1 MSTIK
6 ESCMKTLF
14 SLVVALCAVSASV
27 AETFYWYD
35 VDRLQNGDFNGCFND
50 GAHWFSNGAR
60 VGSSG
65 LTVLD
70 GTSGTVP
77 YGGANM
83 ALFQFGTG
91 WTVTFPTDV
100 SVYTNYAKF
109 HINTEPGTKRTFDGT
124 GATFAHPYNEAGDYP
139 YQSQMQI
146 SWRQNATSGGKDILM
161 TMNNSGTVVGGG
173 DYKNNPSFEFTDF
186 KFYCE
191 SPASTKDMKIVF
203 EKGTYNFLN
212 PCGVNWNKSTSF
224 PCVYFFGGNYTT
236 STFPLDKNEV
246 VFEENSTLKANVLA
260 IQGSNAP
267 TNIFQFK
274 GGEHLI
280 STVDFASRFNGWGI
294 NPQRSVIDFRVDDGA
309 KVQITNSLNMLS
321 NTSYPT
327 SRVARVIVTG
337 GSELELSTITANY
350 GHGEIHADGGKVT
363 IGTAGLYNQNI
374 PAAANVEQ
382 AYERSF
388 RLVAENGGELV
399 MDHGGNGTGL
409 AFGSPFEIAS
419 LDHHLVV
426 DNASLTMKPNSKINV
441 YGARIDVRNGGV
453 VDNAGTLAV
462 RGSDNANSIPTVMT
476 IDGGTVTNHSNGM
489 MNIGA
494 GAAGASLVLT
504 NGAMLVYRSGG
515 VTTVS
520 SGDVHMDASSIVDNG
535 GQFILAG
542 VAGENHEMVL
552 DGTVFTNSASAKFNI
567 ATAGEMRLVITN
579 SAFLSLGETMYTG
592 GDSSKTT
599 YDSAADSKIANIDMY
614 GGKIVQS
621 DGVDGRAIQLGYQAG
636 SKGIFN
642 LYDGEI
648 RLFKSGTS
656 GNSFNCGVYGC
667 GELNVYGGVLDCFR
681 LRVASNSTTTYD
693 YSSAPESVLRI
704 FGGEVIC
711 RSQGNGAWV
720 GFSVG
725 GGDGYANNV
734 GSTVR
739 KARLVLNGGTL
750 TSYTTY
756 GGASAQNRGGT
767 GWAALEA
774 DGGTIR
780 PLSAYSPCML
790 FHFDEAKLGPK
801 GLTVDARGFN
811 NTLAQHVW
819 TNKDG
824 EQGMLRFVGKGSTT
838 VTGNVEQVSY
848 IVADGGTVKLQN
860 LGGNALD
867 TLVTTNGGTVCLN
880 ANQRL
885 SIKDFRDDGTGRINI
900 LDGCAAGNSYQPFVF
915 ESEPSAEAQAALAL
929 MVNQGHITG
938 LGNGLAA
945 ELTFTEGAGG
955 TYVATMAVREI
966 HDIVIPLEAG
976 AVSNAT
982 ENVFCSG
989 FDTIIADVGEGA
1001 ALTLSGTYQYGP
1013 FKLIGGGKASFD
1025 GLADH
1030 LYETFIAKYGVL
1042 EVTGPGAQT
1051 WDGQLT
1057 LNQNSTNDIFIVKN
1071 DVDLTMPCPTG
1082 SDGNGE
1088 LVKRG
1093 AGTLTL
1099 TVGAGE
1105 TKTLA
1110 SGYGKGIVGTSY
1122 GVWGT
1127 DAIHVNQLEYDA
1139 QSGMIVNSGVPA
1151 FLISEGELRI
1161 VGEGEGAKVN
1171 VGGICDVGIST
1182 RTGTVQ
1188 PGLVLDNVFLHQT
1201 KWPNNW
1207 FFLGH
1212 GINSAAAANPHSG
1225 DFAKAPYV
1233 ELTNNA
1239 TLKCSQFEIGRLCAG
1254 TDVKA
1259 RLVVDGST
1267 FNPVN
1272 WFAPGEAD
1280 TQGQKPEIVF
1290 RNGSKLYTRSILLRT
1305 DLDIDFDNTVIANSE
1320 FESTLGLLPIK
1331 IAPLTT
1337 VSVSSFTGTY
1347 NFRNKSVFHC
1357 NVIDPRS
1364 LNVAIYRPLTLNFDD
1379 STWIPTNQVMDF
1391 TFEWPVPERVLIAV
1405 TNIGLHLPV
1414 PAASTWTMNQPV
1426 KGTGGVVMD
1435 GEGTL
1440 KFGSGAV
1447 AYTGVTRLDSGTVD
1461 LSSAG
1466 DVAALTISG
1475 GGTLKDA
1482 TVGALTLQTAME
1494 DGEPVS
1500 VPTLD
1505 GVTARRRTIDFQG
1518 QLSEAEVKALSNVVI
1533 GHYAGTEPGGAKWR
1547 IVGTPLT
1554 NARGQ
1559 VAYENGDIVLQSVS
1573 AGPGAVFTFR

>member
-1 MSTIK
+1 MIVSSI
-6 ESCMKTLF
+6 
-14 SLVVALCAVSASV
+14 AVGSAQ
-27 AETFYWYD
+27 AAIDFIWYAA
-35 VDRLQNGDFNGCFND
+35 DRQASGNFNGCFND
-50 GAHWFSNGAR
+50 GTHWFQGT
-60 VGSSG
+60 VSSG
-65 LTVLD
+65 ATGVE
-70 GTSGTVP
+70 P
-77 YGGANM
+77 YGAANS
-83 ALFQFGTG
+83 AVFQWGTD

-100 SVYTNYAKF
+100 GVYTNYANFRLKV
-109 HINTEPGTKRTFDGT
+109 EPGAKRTFDGT
-124 GATFAHPYNEAGDYP
+124 GATYAHPYNEAGDYP
-139 YQSQMQI
+139 YDSQLAI
-146 SWRQNATSGGKDILM
+146 YWRANASGSARDIVR
-161 TMNNSGTVVGGG
+161 TVNNAGTIGGVVG
-173 DYKNNPSFEFTDF
+173 YKNNPSFEFTDF
-186 KFYCE
+186 KFYAE
-191 SPASTKDMKIVF
+191 SPTGTQDMKIVF
-203 EKGTYNFLN
+203 EKGIYNFLN
-212 PCGVNWNKSTSF
+212 PCGINWDKHSQF
-224 PCVYFFGGNYTT
+224 PCVYFFGGQAT
-236 STFPLDKNEV
+236 SFTHDKNEV
-246 VFEENSTLKANVLA
+246 VFEADSTLKANTLG

-280 STVDFASRFNGWGI
+280 STVNFASRFNGWAI
-294 NPQRSVIDFRVDDGA
+294 NEARSVIDFRIDDGA
-309 KVQITNSLNMLS
+309 KVQVTNILAIFDTKAATN
-321 NTSYPT
+321 
-327 SRVARVIVTG
+327 RVARVLVTG
-337 GSELELSTITANY
+337 DSELELSTIAADY
-350 GHGEIHADGGKVT
+350 GHGEIHADGGKVM
-363 IGTAGLYNQNI
+363 IGKGGLYNQNI
-374 PAAANVEQ
+374 PTSTSVAD
-382 AYERSF
+382 YDRSF
-388 RLVAENGGELV
+388 KLVAENGGELV
-399 MDHGGNGTGL
+399 MDHGGNGKGL

-453 VDNAGTLAV
+453 VDNAGTFAV

-476 IDGGTVTNHSNGM
+476 IDGGTVTNRSNGM

-504 NGAMLVYRSGG
+504 NGARLVYRSGG
-515 VTTVS
+515 ATTVYR
-520 SGDVHMDASSIVDNG
+520 GDVHVGASSLVDNG
-535 GQFILAG
+535 GSFVLAG
-542 VAGENHEMVL
+542 VAGERHEMVL

-567 ATAGEMRLVITN
+567 ATAGETRLVITN
-579 SAFLSLGETMYTG
+579 DAFLALGETMYAG
-592 GDSSKTT
+592 GDSSQAS
-599 YDSAADSKIANIDMY
+599 YASAAESKKATIDMY

-621 DGVDGRAIQLGYQAG
+621 DGVDGKTIQMGYQAG
-636 SKGIFN
+636 SKGVFN
-642 LYDGEI
+642 LYGGEI

-656 GNSFNCGVYGC
+656 GNGFNCGAYGC
-667 GELNVYGGVLDCFR
+667 GEVNVYGGVLDGFR
-681 LRVASNSTTTYD
+681 LRVASNSTTTFD

-711 RSQGNGAWV
+711 RSQGNGSWV

-780 PLSAYSPCML
+780 PLSAASPCML

-811 NTLAQHVW
+811 GNTLAQHVW
-819 TNKDG
+819 SNKDG
-824 EQGMLRFVGKGSTT
+824 EKGMLRFVGAGYTT

-848 IVADGGTVKLQN
+848 IVADGGTVRLQM
-860 LGGNALD
+860 LDGNALD
-867 TLVTTNGGTVCLN
+867 TLVITNGGTVCIN

-885 SIKDFRDDGTGRINI
+885 SIKDFRDDGTGYINI

-915 ESEPSAEAQAALAL
+915 EGEPSAEAQAALEL
-929 MVNQGHITG
+929 LVNQGHVTG

-955 TYVATMAVREI
+955 TYVATMAVREV
-966 HDIVIPLEAG
+966 HDIVIPLETG

-1025 GLADH
+1025 SLADH
-1030 LYETFIAKYGVL
+1030 LYDAFIAKYGVL

-1082 SDGNGE
+1082 SGGDGE

-1093 AGTLTL
+1093 TGTLTL

-1110 SGYGKGIVGTSY
+1110 GGRGKGHISTSYNIWGTS
-1122 GVWGT
+1122 VT
-1127 DAIHVNQLEYDA
+1127 DVNQFAYDA
-1139 QSGMIVNSGVPA
+1139 GSGMVTNSGVPA
-1151 FLISEGELRI
+1151 FVVAEGEMRI
-1161 VGEGEGAKVN
+1161 EGKGNNAKVN
-1171 VGGICDVGIST
+1171 VGGICDIGIASA
-1182 RTGTVQ
+1182 TGTAQ
-1188 PGLVLDNVFLHQT
+1188 PGLVLDNVWLNQTRSPENWSFLA
-1201 KWPNNW
+1201 
-1207 FFLGH
+1207 H
-1212 GINSAAAANPHSG
+1212 GINCNEGGVSRSD
-1225 DFAKAPYV
+1225 DFAVSPYLI
-1233 ELTNNA
+1233 LTNNA
-1239 TLKCSQFEIGRLCAG
+1239 IFRCAQFEIGRMCGGNVAP
-1254 TDVKA
+1254 

-1267 FNPVN
+1267 FFPYY
-1272 WFAPGEAD
+1272 WFSPNQSSYESV
-1280 TQGQKPEIVF
+1280 KPELIFRNGARLFTRYLLLYRDVDIYFDNTVIAYPGTDVNGPLGTIKIYPISSMTLTTATYIF
-1290 RNGSKLYTRSILLRT
+1290 RNGSKLYCH
-1305 DLDIDFDNTVIANSE
+1305 E
-1320 FESTLGLLPIK
+1320 
-1331 IAPLTT
+1331 
-1337 VSVSSFTGTY
+1337 
-1347 NFRNKSVFHC
+1347 
-1357 NVIDPRS
+1357 IDPIN
-1364 LNVAIYRPLTLNFDD
+1364 LNAQKFGPVTLSFDD
-1379 STWIPTNQVMDF
+1379 STWIPSTNEVADY
-1391 TFEWPVPERVLIAV
+1391 TFEWAKPEQVLIAV
-1405 TNIGLHLPV
+1405 TNVGLRLPV
-1414 PAASTWTMNQPV
+1414 PAAATWTMNQPV

-1435 GEGTL
+1435 GEGVL
-1440 KFGSGAV
+1440 KFGPGAI

-1475 GGTLKDA
+1475 SGTLKDA
-1482 TVGALTLQTAME
+1482 SIGALTLQTFME
-1494 DGEPVS
+1494 DGVPVS

-1505 GVTARRRTIDFQG
+1505 GVTARRRVIDFQN

-1533 GHYAGTEPGGAKWR
+1533 GHYEGTAPGNAKWR
-1547 IVGTPLT
+1547 IAGTPLT
-1554 NARGQ
+1554 NARGH
-1559 VAYENGDIVLQSVS
+1559 VSCANGDIVLQSVS
-1573 AGPGAVFTFR
+1573 AGPGIMFYFR